1 MKKLLFLSS
10 LFLFGF
16 IVNAQPE
23 DFKKVEAYKTK
34 FITDELDL
42 SPEEAQKFWP
52 VYNEYNKKLN
62 ELHQKRMEGMSRRE
76 VHDKWDELDDAT
88 LEKIALEELQNQKK
102 IAELKLEYYDKFK
115 AALGSR
121 KAATF
126 YRIEIEFH
134 RRLMES
140 LGRRRGRP

>member
-1 MKKLLFLSS
+1 MKNIIFLSS
-10 LFLFGF
+10 LLLFGF
-16 IVNAQPE
+16 LAQAQPE

-34 FITDELDL
+34 FITEELDL

-52 VYNEYNKKLN
+52 VYNEYNKKLH

-76 VHDKWDELDDAT
+76 VRDKWDDLDDAT

-115 AALGSR
+115 AALGTR

-134 RRLMES
+134 RHLMET

>member
-1 MKKLLFLSS
+1 
-10 LFLFGF
+10 
-16 IVNAQPE
+16 
-23 DFKKVEAYKTK
+23 
-34 FITDELDL
+34 
-42 SPEEAQKFWP
+42 
-52 VYNEYNKKLN
+52 
-62 ELHQKRMEGMSRRE
+62 MSRRE

-140 LGRRRGRP
+140 LRRRRGRP

>member
-10 LFLFGF
+10 LLLFGF
-16 IVNAQPE
+16 ILNAQPE
-23 DFKKVEAYKTK
+23 DFKKVEAFKTK

>member
-1 MKKLLFLSS
+1 MKNLLFLSS
-10 LFLFGF
+10 LLLFGF
-16 IVNAQPE
+16 ILKAQPE

-34 FITDELDL
+34 FITEELDL

-76 VHDKWDELDDAT
+76 VRDKWDELDDAT

>member
-10 LFLFGF
+10 LLLFGF
-16 IVNAQPE
+16 ILNAQPE
-23 DFKKVEAYKTK
+23 DFKKVEAFKTK

-140 LGRRRGRP
+140 LRRRRGRP